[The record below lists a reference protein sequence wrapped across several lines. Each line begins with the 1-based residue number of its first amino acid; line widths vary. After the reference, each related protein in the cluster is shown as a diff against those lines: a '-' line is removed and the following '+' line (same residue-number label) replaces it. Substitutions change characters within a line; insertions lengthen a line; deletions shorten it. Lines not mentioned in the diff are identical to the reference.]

1 MFIKNGDNI
10 DRIKNFIYNVIIT
23 SLFWL
28 VFTCIIFFVE
38 VMRFLIKDHANI
50 LAKYDFQ
57 ERHPILCVLN
67 QISIFLIII
76 SCVLLWILRF
86 QITKNKNKDIPI
98 DQVN

>member
-38 VMRFLIKDHANI
+38 VMRFLSKDHASI